1 MFLYEIP
8 KSDVRKQTNLVFEQI
23 YAFPAI
29 VPGQCKLALKMSK
42 VMQKLMQIVKMYIV
56 GTWGAHT
63 YVEELCKGQ
72 QTLQLTLAINQI
84 IIIRPTVKHN
94 WLK

>member
-1 MFLYEIP
+1 MGCSYL
-8 KSDVRKQTNLVFEQI
+8 
-23 YAFPAI
+23 
-29 VPGQCKLALKMSK
+29 
-42 VMQKLMQIVKMYIV
+42 
-56 GTWGAHT
+56 

-94 WLK
+94 WLKYFLTLQLTLSINQIIIIKAYCKTQLVEIISDSTVDFSY

>member
-1 MFLYEIP
+1 MH
-8 KSDVRKQTNLVFEQI
+8 
-23 YAFPAI
+23 
-29 VPGQCKLALKMSK
+29 GQCKLALKMSK

-72 QTLQLTLAINQI
+72 QTTLQLTLAINQI
-84 IIIRPTVKHN
+84 IIIRPTVKRN
-94 WLK
+94 WLKIFLALHCCYLRACIVNNMGIVFSLRL

>member
-1 MFLYEIP
+1 MSSTIYFELWILSEKQHNFIMFLHEFP
-8 KSDVRKQTNLVFEQI
+8 KCGVRKRTNLLFEQI
-23 YAFPAI
+23 SAFPAK

-63 YVEELCKGQ
+63 YM
-72 QTLQLTLAINQI
+72 
-84 IIIRPTVKHN
+84 
-94 WLK
+94 

>member
-1 MFLYEIP
+1 MFLHKFP
-8 KSDVRKQTNLVFEQI
+8 NRDVRKRTNIVLEQI
-23 YAFPAI
+23 SSFPAI

-63 YVEELCKGQ
+63 YM
-72 QTLQLTLAINQI
+72 
-84 IIIRPTVKHN
+84 
-94 WLK
+94 